1 MRPIPGIRCRNTR
14 SEEYEKVMTS
24 QEAQILTELMTG
36 VVESGT
42 ASSLSGRGYTVAGK
56 TGTAEHG
63 DVSQTTPHSWFVG
76 FSNVEDPDLVVCVIA
91 EGRQAPEAR
100 WPCPLPGRFLTHIIT
115 ADGKNK
121 YEFRG
126 GSAFRLPCRR
136 ILTVA
141 QIS

>member
-1 MRPIPGIRCRNTR
+1 
-14 SEEYEKVMTS
+14 MTS

-91 EGRQAPEAR
+91 EEA
-100 WPCPLPGRFLTHIIT
+100 
-115 ADGKNK
+115 
-121 YEFRG
+121 
-126 GSAFRLPCRR
+126 GSGSE
-136 ILTVA
+136 VA
-141 QIS
+141 VPIARAVFDAYYNS